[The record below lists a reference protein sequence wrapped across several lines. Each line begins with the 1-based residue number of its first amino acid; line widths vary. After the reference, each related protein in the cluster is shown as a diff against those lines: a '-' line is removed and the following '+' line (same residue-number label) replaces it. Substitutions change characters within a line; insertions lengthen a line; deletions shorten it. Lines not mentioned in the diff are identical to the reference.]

1 MYIDLKNLADD
12 QAYAFEFTVSG
23 DDSLYAERGIT
34 FGDISVNGSYM
45 RHDTKVFVEAVIL
58 TEISYTCDKCLA
70 SSNDRLKIPFYEVF
84 EKDGEYSINDNI
96 IELNKAAW
104 DAIILNMPQQL
115 LCKDECKGLCPK
127 CGCDRNTKECHCE
140 EDTDD
145 KNPFAILKSITGGAK
160 NGSTK
165 K

>member
-1 MYIDLKNLADD
+1 MYIDLKNAADD

-34 FGDISVNGSYM
+34 LGGISVKGSYI
-45 RHDTKVFVEAVIL
+45 RRESKVFVKAVIL
-58 TEISYTCDKCLA
+58 TEISYTCDKCLCQ
-70 SSNDRLKIPFYEVF
+70 SSSVLEIPFNEVF
-84 EKDGEYSINDNI
+84 ESGGEYVYENNI
-96 IELNKAAW
+96 IELDKALW
-104 DAIILNMPQQL
+104 DTIILNMPEQL
-115 LCKDECKGLCPK
+115 LCKDECEGLCPK
-127 CGCDRNTKECHCE
+127 CGCDKNTKKCHCE
-140 EDTDD
+140 QDTDE

>member
-1 MYIDLKNLADD
+1 MYIDLKNAADD

-34 FGDISVNGSYM
+34 FGGISIKGSYM
-45 RHDTKVFVEAVIL
+45 RRERKVFVEAVIL
-58 TEISYTCDKCLA
+58 TEISYTCDKCLCE
-70 SSNDRLKIPFYEVF
+70 SSSVLEIPFNEVF
-84 EKDGEYSINDNI
+84 ESGGEYVYENNI
-96 IELNKAAW
+96 IELDKALW
-104 DAIILNMPQQL
+104 DTIILKMPEQL
-115 LCKDECKGLCPK
+115 LCKDECEGLCPK
-127 CGCDRNTKECHCE
+127 CGCDKNTKKCHCE
-140 EDTDD
+140 QDTDE